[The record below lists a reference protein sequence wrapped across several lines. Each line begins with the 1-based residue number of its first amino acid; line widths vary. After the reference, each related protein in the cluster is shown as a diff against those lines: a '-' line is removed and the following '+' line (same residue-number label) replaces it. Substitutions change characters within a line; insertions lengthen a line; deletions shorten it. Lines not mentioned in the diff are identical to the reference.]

1 MTQNKVSREACMSEK
16 YDKLASRLTFIVI
29 ELNKG
34 SKLSVAELSEELGV
48 TQRTIQ
54 KDMNIRLAQYLPIVK
69 KDGRYYLEEF
79 MIGKL
84 GFDDIKNFALLS
96 GIQKLYPTL
105 KDSFLSD
112 VLNKKISDSCLIRGG
127 KYEDISDKECEFDL
141 LRLAITLKH
150 TIRFIYKEKKREL
163 NPYKLLNNNDIW
175 YLVGDENDQ
184 LKTFS
189 FTKIQEL
196 TSIEKEFT
204 PKREFLEII
213 NKNELQWFS
222 QHKIDVILHIDK
234 YAAPYFLR
242 KSLLSN
248 QTILQ
253 QTDTQ
258 LTVKTV
264 VSFEE
269 EILQVVKYW
278 IPHVTIVEPQE
289 LQERLLKE
297 LDSYIHTS
305 S

>member
-1 MTQNKVSREACMSEK
+1 MSEK

-112 VLNKKISDSCLIRGG
+112 VLNKKISDSYLIRGG
-127 KYEDISDKECEFDL
+127 KHEDISDKECEFDL

-150 TIRFIYKEKKREL
+150 TIRFIYKDKKREL
-163 NPYKLLNNNDIW
+163 NPYKLLNNNNDIW

-196 TSIEKEFT
+196 TSTEKEFT

-242 KSLLSN
+242 KPLLTN

-258 LTVKTV
+258 LSVKTV

-297 LDSYIHTS
+297 LDTYIHTS